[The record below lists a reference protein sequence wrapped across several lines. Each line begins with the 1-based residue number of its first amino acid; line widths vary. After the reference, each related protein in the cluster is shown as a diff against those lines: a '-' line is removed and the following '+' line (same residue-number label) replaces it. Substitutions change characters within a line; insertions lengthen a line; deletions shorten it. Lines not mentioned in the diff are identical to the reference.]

1 MCWQDTKGF
10 TALQLAAKN
19 RHVETVAKLLDSA
32 GTKEE
37 KGYTALHLAV
47 QAGNQDLVRQ
57 LLALPACDPSAKD
70 VDGLTALHWAAS
82 KGEPLHIS
90 LVHFTLHVVLDC
102 SCLTVLHLYA
112 FTLHHVS
119 LVERVFIELIMLPAA
134 LHVFDTSVPK
144 ALMAWLLDGLSRA
157 ILAVL
162 ICNVHTCDFCCH
174 IHWEHEVPHCQ
185 SYGCF

>member
-1 MCWQDTKGF
+1 MRICTQLKFDLLLVVWQDSKGF

-47 QAGNQDLVRQ
+47 QAGNSDLVRQ

-82 KGEPLHIS
+82 KGELPP
-90 LVHFTLHVVLDC
+90 C
-102 SCLTVLHLYA
+102 LHL
-112 FTLHHVS
+112 
-119 LVERVFIELIMLPAA
+119 
-134 LHVFDTSVPK
+134 
-144 ALMAWLLDGLSRA
+144 
-157 ILAVL
+157 
-162 ICNVHTCDFCCH
+162 CH
-174 IHWEHEVPHCQ
+174 A
-185 SYGCF
+185 ST

>member
-1 MCWQDTKGF
+1 MTFFLSRIHICMQDSKGF

-47 QAGNQDLVRQ
+47 QAGNSDLVRQ

-82 KGEPLHIS
+82 KGK
-90 LVHFTLHVVLDC
+90 LV
-102 SCLTVLHLYA
+102 
-112 FTLHHVS
+112 
-119 LVERVFIELIMLPAA
+119 
-134 LHVFDTSVPK
+134 
-144 ALMAWLLDGLSRA
+144 LL
-157 ILAVL
+157 
-162 ICNVHTCDFCCH
+162 
-174 IHWEHEVPHCQ
+174 
-185 SYGCF
+185 